1 MMFPSP
7 VDLTGRAGRPR
18 RDREIRHSDG
28 PGVGRLA
35 SRGNLIRK
43 ENPMLEEP
51 RLQLMQLAPE
61 AFRHL
66 IAVERLIGEKIDH
79 TLLHLIK
86 MRASQINGCAL
97 CLTMHTVDAI
107 EHGERPERLTCLEAW
122 RESPLYTDVE
132 RAALAWAEE
141 ITLISVH
148 GASREAYEGVKAH
161 FSEEEIAW
169 LT

>member
-1 MMFPSP
+1 
-7 VDLTGRAGRPR
+7 
-18 RDREIRHSDG
+18 
-28 PGVGRLA
+28 
-35 SRGNLIRK
+35 
-43 ENPMLEEP
+43 MLEEP
-51 RLQLMQLAPE
+51 RMQLMQLAPE

-66 IAVERLIGEKIDH
+66 IAVERLIAEKIDY

-97 CLTMHTVDAI
+97 CLNMHTVDAI

-148 GASREAYEGVKAH
+148 GASQEAYEGLKPY

-169 LT
+169 LTLAATSINVMNRLAISSRSRYERAAAEQVKKMLATAG

>member
-1 MMFPSP
+1 
-7 VDLTGRAGRPR
+7 
-18 RDREIRHSDG
+18 
-28 PGVGRLA
+28 
-35 SRGNLIRK
+35 
-43 ENPMLEEP
+43 MLEEP
-51 RLQLMQLAPE
+51 RMQLMQLAPE

-66 IAVERLIGEKIDH
+66 IAVERLIGEKIDY

-97 CLTMHTVDAI
+97 CLTMHTVDAL

-122 RESPLYTDVE
+122 RESPLYTDAE

-148 GASREAYEGVKAH
+148 GASREAYEGVSAH

-169 LT
+169 LTLATTSINSMNRLAISSRSRYERAAAEQVKKMLAAAG

>member
-1 MMFPSP
+1 
-7 VDLTGRAGRPR
+7 
-18 RDREIRHSDG
+18 
-28 PGVGRLA
+28 
-35 SRGNLIRK
+35 
-43 ENPMLEEP
+43 MLEEP
-51 RLQLMQLAPE
+51 RMQLLQLAPE

-66 IAVERLIGEKIDH
+66 LAVERLIGDKVDF

-97 CLTMHTVDAI
+97 CLNMHTVEAV
-107 EHGERPERLTCLEAW
+107 EHGERPERLTGLDGW
-122 RESPLYTDVE
+122 RESPLYTDAE

-148 GASREAYEGVKAH
+148 GASREAYEGLKPY

-169 LT
+169 LTLAATSINVMNRLAISSRSRYERAAAEEVKKMLAAAA